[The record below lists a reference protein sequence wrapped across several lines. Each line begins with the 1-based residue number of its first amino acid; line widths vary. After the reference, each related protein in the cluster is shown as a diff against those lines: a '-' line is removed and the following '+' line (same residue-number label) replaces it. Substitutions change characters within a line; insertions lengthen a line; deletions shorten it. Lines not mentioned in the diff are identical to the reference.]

1 MEITVNN
8 QTYQFGAPSTL
19 KDVLEKLGLEGKNGI
34 AVAVNEQIISHGEW
48 QNTILNNEDKIILI
62 GAVAGG

>member
-8 QTYQFGAPSTL
+8 QPYQFEASTTVM
-19 KDVLEKLGLEGKNGI
+19 DVLEKLGLEGKTGI

-48 QNTILNNEDKIILI
+48 QNTILSNEDKIILI

>member
-1 MEITVNN
+1 MVITVNN
-8 QTYQFGAPSTL
+8 QTYQFEASTTV
-19 KDVLEKLGLEGKNGI
+19 KEVLEKLGLEGKNGM

>member
-8 QTYQFGAPSTL
+8 QPYQFEASTTVM
-19 KDVLEKLGLEGKNGI
+19 DVLEKLGLEGKTGI